1 MARLANY
8 TEKWFFLFI
17 YFFIYFKVFFLQP
30 NFVLNFGENEDWE
43 KKNGNLSKRKKK
55 QA

>member
-1 MARLANY
+1 MEPSY
-8 TEKWFFLFI
+8 KTVCSLFQG
-17 YFFIYFKVFFLQP
+17 FFLQP

>member
-1 MARLANY
+1 MEPSY
-8 TEKWFFLFI
+8 KTVCSLFQG
-17 YFFIYFKVFFLQP
+17 FFLQP
-30 NFVLNFGENEDWE
+30 NFVSNFVLNFVLNFGENEDWE

>member
-1 MARLANY
+1 MEPLY
-8 TEKWFFLFI
+8 KTVCSLFQG
-17 YFFIYFKVFFLQP
+17 FLQP

-55 QA
+55 LKINPQFN